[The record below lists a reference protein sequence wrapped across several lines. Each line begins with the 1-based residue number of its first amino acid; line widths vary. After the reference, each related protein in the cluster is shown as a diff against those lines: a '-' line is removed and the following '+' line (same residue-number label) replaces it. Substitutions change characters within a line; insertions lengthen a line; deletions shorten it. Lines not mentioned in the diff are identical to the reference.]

1 MQNPYETSYKLACE
15 KLAQLD
21 LADVAFNSSARLAD
35 GILSIELLGET
46 FIISAE
52 SGSASGGK
60 DRGKN
65 IVTSSGREPKISEK
79 ILLLHYLVTADG
91 SPLTREEA
99 TLEHI
104 PGAAFYY
111 PTYKARSIDLI
122 VRRFAAAP
130 AGFIKAVQSI
140 GFNLTREGRQYRFKS
155 LVLPNV
161 PLSFVLWESDNSPE
175 PAIETLKVLYD
186 TGITHYLPLE
196 DIIII
201 TEIIA
206 HRIIKSGA
214 EVSYLK

>member
-1 MQNPYETSYKLACE
+1 MQNPYEASYNLACE

-21 LADVAFNSSARLAD
+21 LDDVAFNGSARLD
-35 GILSIELLGET
+35 SDVLSIELLGET
-46 FIISAE
+46 FIIKE
-52 SGSASGGK
+52 
-60 DRGKN
+60 RGKN
-65 IVTSSGREPKISEK
+65 ITISSGREPRISEK

-91 SPLTREEA
+91 APLTSQEV
-99 TLEHI
+99 TLENI

-122 VRRFAAAP
+122 IRRFTAAP
-130 AGFIKAVQSI
+130 SDFIKAVQKI
-140 GFNLTREGRQYRFKS
+140 GFNPAKEGRQYRLKS

-161 PLSFVLWESDNSPE
+161 PIFFVLWESDSGH
-175 PAIETLKVLYD
+175 PAIETIKVLYD

-201 TEIIA
+201 TEMIA